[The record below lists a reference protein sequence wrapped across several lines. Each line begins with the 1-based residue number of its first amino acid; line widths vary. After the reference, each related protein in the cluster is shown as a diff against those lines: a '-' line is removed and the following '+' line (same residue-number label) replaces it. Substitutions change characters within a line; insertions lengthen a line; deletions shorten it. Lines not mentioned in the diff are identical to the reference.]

1 MKKNLLTV
9 VFACLLVILSSHA
22 FAQVSGNQPSGNIVY
37 AADGYIYG
45 VYTKT
50 TATGTRP
57 STVYRYLPGATTVD
71 PVYRFNNAV
80 VQVHLVD
87 TDGSIFGTLLEY
99 NSSGQ
104 PVNSRVFRLNND
116 GTTYEILYSNVVA
129 TAGIHYS
136 LTFGYSDWLYGARTA
151 GGWWDEGVL
160 FSTSKTNPTSAWIT
174 TNFENANDRPTNMIK
189 YFSWSGGDDGMWGA
203 TDAGGSFG
211 KGSVQA
217 FGFYYEELVPRISFT
232 GTGGGS
238 LDGEGPVNIVNGP
251 DADIYAVTQRG
262 GVGNEG
268 ALFRI
273 SQNGNAKLHD
283 FTTQYRR
290 PFGKPFVDAGK
301 IFGLGGDYNN
311 NTGFIYSFDPQ
322 TNTFNNVA
330 SFGAASVVNGVTSVV
345 SHNGVVYGVARTTGS
360 DSENGS
366 LFSINEDGTNAHVI
380 FKFVDGYSRLT
391 EPTYTTTEAS
401 VTPSLQV
408 TKLTGVTNYR
418 IEICANSDFTGT
430 VHVVN
435 STDGLGKINA
445 PGLKYSTKYYARV
458 KTNLIDDFGA
468 VTTFKTHA
476 PEKYSYVTSPVH
488 GSTNVSVNNTQVTA
502 NIVYGATLYT
512 IELNTKSDFTG
523 TSIVK
528 TSGSANQRTL
538 TFNGLLPST
547 TYYSRTKTNLPSNWG
562 PTKSFTTAGAAAPP
576 EFVAEVKDVNV
587 YPNPF
592 EQSFVIEPDES
603 EELNVTLA
611 DLTGREVIKT
621 QLIQE
626 PTTLGDQLTPGIYL
640 LRIKEKDGRISVRRM
655 VKKE

>member
-1 MKKNLLTV
+1 MNKNLLTV
-9 VFACLLVILSSHA
+9 VVVIALVGLSSHT
-22 FAQVSGNQPSGNIVY
+22 FAQASGNQPSGNLVY

-45 VYTKT
+45 AYTKT
-50 TATGTRP
+50 TDTGTRP
-57 STVYRYLPGATTVD
+57 STVYRYLPGATTID
-71 PVYRFNNAV
+71 PIYRFNNAV

-104 PVNSRVFRLNND
+104 AVNSRVFRLKND

-129 TAGIHYS
+129 SAGVHYS

-160 FSTSKTNPTSAWIT
+160 FSTSKTNPTSAWINV
-174 TNFENANDRPTNMIK
+174 NFENASDRPTNMLP
-189 YFSWSGGDDGMWGA
+189 YYSWDGGEDGMWGA
-203 TDAGGSFG
+203 TDVGGSFG

-251 DADIYAVTQRG
+251 DTDIYAVTQRG
-262 GVGNEG
+262 GATNEG
-268 ALFRI
+268 ALFHI

-283 FTTQYRR
+283 FNSQYGR

-301 IFGLGGDYNN
+301 IVGLGGDFNN
-311 NTGFIYSFDPQ
+311 NGGFIYSYNIETDVF
-322 TNTFNNVA
+322 
-330 SFGAASVVNGVTSVV
+330 ASVSSFNTASAVNGVTSVV
-345 SHNGVVYGVARTTGS
+345 SHNGVIYGIARKTGS

-366 LFSINEDGTNAHVI
+366 LFSINEDGTNTHVI

-391 EPTYTTTEAS
+391 EPNYATTEAS

-408 TKLTGVTNYR
+408 TKLAGVTNYR
-418 IEICANSDFTGT
+418 IEISANADFTGT

-435 STDGLGKINA
+435 STDGLGKISA

-458 KTNLIDDFGA
+458 KTNLVDDFGT
-468 VTTFKTHA
+468 VTTFTTHA

-488 GSTNVSVNNTQVTA
+488 GATNVSVNNTQVTA

-512 IELNTKSDFTG
+512 IELNTKADFTG

-528 TSGSANQRTL
+528 TSASVNQRTL
-538 TFNGLLPST
+538 TFNGLLSSS

-562 PTKSFTTAGAAAPP
+562 PTKSFTTIGAAPAP
-576 EFVAEVKDVNV
+576 EFISEVNDVKV

-592 EQSFVIEPDES
+592 ERDFIIEPVGS
-603 EELNVTLA
+603 EEVNVTLV
-611 DLTGREVIKT
+611 DLAGKELIKT
-621 QLIQE
+621 RLIQE
-626 PTTLGDQLTPGIYL
+626 PTMLGDQLSPGIYL
-640 LRIKEKDGRISVRRM
+640 LRIKEKDGRISVKRM
-655 VKKE
+655 IKSQ